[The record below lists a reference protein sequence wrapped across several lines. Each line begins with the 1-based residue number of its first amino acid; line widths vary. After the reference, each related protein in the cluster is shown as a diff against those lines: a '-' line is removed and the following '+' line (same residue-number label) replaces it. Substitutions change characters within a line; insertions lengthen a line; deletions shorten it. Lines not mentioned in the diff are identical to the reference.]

1 MKTWK
6 CPECGL
12 VEEISEDWPSLQGR
26 LVCIPCRCNMEVQPD
41 LPPVFTPPS
50 EAQPRG
56 AILGIPIEPINMG
69 DDDNGS
75 VERNE
80 LGSPMGSTVK
90 GIESVAGA
98 YEERVAEVNR
108 LVDKADDVGLKS
120 EDFDEMV
127 HELASSIASDINNSG
142 IEEQIYFLAKELGI
156 QSTEKQLNELIA
168 SYVTRQRKKNK
179 HG

>member
-1 MKTWK
+1 MKTWR
-6 CPECGL
+6 CPECGYT
-12 VEEISEDWPSLQGR
+12 EEISYDRLAEHGGPVCDKCDHDMELQ
-26 LVCIPCRCNMEVQPD
+26 PC